1 MTGPNHRQ
9 EPSGRR
15 FTTLLVALVVLA
27 ALGVALVGARGLP
40 DAGQTVPDEVTWAT
54 DIAPV
59 IARECLDCHGE
70 DPSAPFTLLTYEDAV
85 ERAERIVRAT
95 SARRMPPWLP
105 EGEHGTFAGE
115 RMLTVREVEL
125 FRVWVEDGALMG
137 EPAPEKLI
145 TDEQDVWRP
154 GEPDLVVT
162 LPAYPLAAEGYDV
175 YRNLVVEIP
184 VEETR
189 WVEYVELRPGDRTT
203 VHHARMMVDETES
216 SRQLDLQDPGPGFD
230 GMELTSNASNP
241 DGHFIGW
248 TPGKTRLPPLDGMA
262 WRLEPGTDL
271 VVQLHL
277 RTSGEPQ
284 DVTAQVEF
292 HFADDPPTRH
302 PAILVV
308 SSLQIDIA
316 AGATEHVVSNSFTLP
331 VDVDLLSIYPHAHY
345 LGKDLRATALLPNGR
360 EVSLIHIPDWDF
372 NWQDDY
378 RFAEPISLPAGTTI
392 LKEFSFD
399 NSAENPHQPVDLPK
413 RVMYGSNSDDEMA
426 DLILQVLP
434 KNESDRAELI
444 QAQAWQ
450 HEAEDMAY
458 MAELEFGQ
466 GAAAFETGDLDVA
479 TRHFQESL
487 QYRADHIGSLV
498 GLAEIFV
505 QRSDARSA
513 LIIAR
518 QGVLMSNRQDARALA
533 ALAMAQALGGAT
545 DQAGAT
551 ANEAIARA
559 RTVGDLELI
568 EAVELRVAGLVR

>member
-1 MTGPNHRQ
+1 MGPETTQ
-9 EPSGRR
+9 PSRR
-15 FTTLLVALVVLA
+15 RRVWAGAVF
-27 ALGVALVGARGLP
+27 VALVGIGGGLAGLRGGVDARP
-40 DAGQTVPDEVTWAT
+40 APIPANVTWAT
-54 DIAPV
+54 EVGPIIERA
-59 IARECLDCHGE
+59 CLDCHGE
-70 DPSAPFTLLTYEDAV
+70 DPLAPFSLLTYEDAS
-85 ERAERIVRAT
+85 ERADRIARVTA
-95 SARRMPPWLP
+95 ARRMPPWLP
-105 EGEHGTFAGE
+105 RGEHGTFAGE
-115 RMLTVREVEL
+115 RMLTDREVEL
-125 FRVWVEDGALMG
+125 FRVWVDGGALAG
-137 EPAPEKLI
+137 TEAPEALVG
-145 TDEQDVWRP
+145 DAEGVWQP
-154 GEPDLVVT
+154 GEPDLIVT
-162 LPAYPLAAEGYDV
+162 LPTYELAAEGYDV

-189 WVEYVELRPGDRTT
+189 WVEYVELRPGNRTA
-203 VHHARMMVDETES
+203 VHHARMMVDNSSS
-216 SRQLDLQDPGPGFD
+216 SRDLDGEDSEPGFD
-230 GMELTSNASNP
+230 GMELTSNATNP

-284 DVTAQVEF
+284 EVTAQVEF
-292 HFADDPPTRH
+292 HFADEPPRRR

-308 SSLQIDIA
+308 SSLQIDIP
-316 AGATEHVVSNSFTLP
+316 AGASDYSVSNSFTLP
-331 VDVDLLSIYPHAHY
+331 VDVDVLSVYPHAHY

-360 EVSLIHIPDWDF
+360 EVPLIHIPDWDF

-392 LKEFSFD
+392 LKEFTFD
-399 NSAENPHQPVDLPK
+399 NSAGNPHNPVDPPK
-413 RVMYGSNSDDEMA
+413 RVVYGSNSDDEMA

-434 KNESDRAELI
+434 RNEEDRSALI

-458 MAELEFGQ
+458 MAELEFER
-466 GAAAFETGDLDVA
+466 GAAAFDAGELDVA

-505 QRSDARSA
+505 RRSDAPSA

-533 ALAMAQALGGAT
+533 ALAMAQALGGSMGEAR
-545 DQAGAT
+545 AT

-559 RTVGDLELI
+559 RATGDAALL
-568 EAVELRVAGLVR
+568 EAVQSRVGTLAR

>member
-1 MTGPNHRQ
+1 MGPETTQ
-9 EPSGRR
+9 LARR
-15 FTTLLVALVVLA
+15 RRVSAGAAFVVLIGMGGGLA
-27 ALGVALVGARGLP
+27 GLRAGAGDEPAPIP
-40 DAGQTVPDEVTWAT
+40 DNVTWAT
-54 DIAPV
+54 EIGPIIERA
-59 IARECLDCHGE
+59 CLDCHGE
-70 DPSAPFTLLTYEDAV
+70 DPLAPFTLLTYEEAA
-85 ERAERIVRAT
+85 ERADRIARVTA
-95 SARRMPPWLP
+95 ARRMPPWLP
-105 EGEHGTFAGE
+105 RGEHGTFAGE
-115 RMLTVREVEL
+115 RMLTDREVEL
-125 FRVWVEDGALMG
+125 FRAWVDGGALAG
-137 EPAPEKLI
+137 SEAPEALVG
-145 TDEQDVWRP
+145 DVEGVWQP
-154 GEPDLVVT
+154 GEPDLIVT
-162 LPAYPLAAEGYDV
+162 LPTYELAAEGYDV

-189 WVEYVELRPGDRTT
+189 WVEYVELRPGNRTA
-203 VHHARMMVDETES
+203 VHHARMMVDMSSS
-216 SRQLDLQDPGPGFD
+216 SRELDREDSEPGFD
-230 GMELTSNASNP
+230 GMELTSNATNP

-284 DVTAQVEF
+284 EVTAHVEF
-292 HFADDPPTRH
+292 HFADEPPRRR

-308 SSLQIDIA
+308 SSLQIDIP
-316 AGATEHVVSNSFTLP
+316 AGASDYSVSNSFTLP
-331 VDVDLLSIYPHAHY
+331 VDVDVLSVYPHAHY
-345 LGKDLRATALLPNGR
+345 LGKGLRATALLPNGR
-360 EVSLIHIPDWDF
+360 EVPLIHIPDWDF

-392 LKEFSFD
+392 LKEFTFD
-399 NSAENPHQPVDLPK
+399 NSAGNPHNPVDPPK
-413 RVMYGSNSDDEMA
+413 RVVYGSNSDDEMA

-434 KNESDRAELI
+434 RNEDDRNALV

-458 MAELEFGQ
+458 MAELEYGR
-466 GAAAFETGDLDVA
+466 GVAAADTGELDAA

-505 QRSDARSA
+505 RRSDAQSA

-533 ALAMAQALGGAT
+533 ALAMAQAL
-545 DQAGAT
+545 AGSMGEARAT
-551 ANEAIARA
+551 AIEAMVRARA
-559 RTVGDLELI
+559 TGDAALLATVQS
-568 EAVELRVAGLVR
+568 RVGTLAR

>member
-1 MTGPNHRQ
+1 MTGLNSRP

-15 FTTLLVALVVLA
+15 FATPLIALALLA
-27 ALGVALVGARGLP
+27 ALGGALVEARGRP
-40 DAGQTVPDEVTWAT
+40 DGDVPIPEEVTWAA

-70 DPSAPFTLLTYEDAV
+70 DPSGPFTLLTYEDAV
-85 ERAERIVRAT
+85 ERADRIVRAT
-95 SARRMPPWLP
+95 ASRRMPPWLP
-105 EGEHGTFAGE
+105 ESAHGTFAAE
-115 RMLTVREVEL
+115 RILTDRDVEL
-125 FRVWVEDGALMG
+125 FRAWVEDGTLLGEQALG
-137 EPAPEKLI
+137 ALV
-145 TDEQDVWRP
+145 TSEQDAWRP
-154 GEPDLVVT
+154 GEPDLVVS

-175 YRNLVVEIP
+175 YRNVVVRIP
-184 VEETR
+184 VQETR
-189 WVEYVELRPGDRTT
+189 WVEYVELRPGNRTA
-203 VHHARMMVDETES
+203 VHHARMMVDQTES
-216 SRQLDLQDPGPGFD
+216 SRQLDLQDPDPGFD

-248 TPGKTRLPPLDGMA
+248 TPGKRRLPPLDGMA

-284 DVTAQVEF
+284 NVTAQVEF
-292 HFADDPPTRH
+292 HFADEPPTRH

-308 SSLQIDIA
+308 SSLQIDIP
-316 AGATEHVVSNSFTLP
+316 AGASEYAVSNSFTLP
-331 VDVDLLSIYPHAHY
+331 VDVDVLSVYPHAHY

-360 EVSLIHIPDWDF
+360 EIPLIHIPDWDF

-399 NSAENPHQPVDLPK
+399 NSAGNPHQPVDPPK
-413 RVMYGSNSDDEMA
+413 RVVYGSNSDDEMA

-434 KNESDRAELI
+434 KNESDRTELI
-444 QAQAWQ
+444 RAQAWQ

-466 GAAAFETGDLDVA
+466 GAAAFESGDLDVA
-479 TRHFQESL
+479 THHFQESL
-487 QYRADHIGSLV
+487 QYRADHLGSLV

-505 QRSDARSA
+505 QRSDAQSA
-513 LIIAR
+513 LIIAQ
-518 QGVLMSNRQDARALA
+518 QGVLMSNRQDARALTV
-533 ALAMAQALGGAT
+533 LAMAQALSGSIGE
-545 DQAGAT
+545 AGAT
-551 ANEAIARA
+551 AIEAISRARA
-559 RTVGDLELI
+559 AGDPELI

>member
-1 MTGPNHRQ
+1 MGPETTQ
-9 EPSGRR
+9 LARR
-15 FTTLLVALVVLA
+15 RRVSAGAAFVVLIGMGGGLA
-27 ALGVALVGARGLP
+27 GLRAGAG
-40 DAGQTVPDEVTWAT
+40 DEPAPIPHNVTWAT
-54 DIAPV
+54 EIGPIIERA
-59 IARECLDCHGE
+59 CLDCHGE
-70 DPSAPFTLLTYEDAV
+70 DPLAPFTLLTYEEAA
-85 ERAERIVRAT
+85 ERADRIARVTA
-95 SARRMPPWLP
+95 ARRMPPWLP
-105 EGEHGTFAGE
+105 RGEHGTFAGE
-115 RMLTVREVEL
+115 RMLTDREVEL
-125 FRVWVEDGALMG
+125 FRAWVDGGALAG
-137 EPAPEKLI
+137 SEAPEALVG
-145 TDEQDVWRP
+145 DVEGVWQP
-154 GEPDLVVT
+154 GEPDLIVT
-162 LPAYPLAAEGYDV
+162 LPTYELAAEGYDV

-189 WVEYVELRPGDRTT
+189 WVEYVELRPGNRTA
-203 VHHARMMVDETES
+203 VHHARMMVDMSSS
-216 SRQLDLQDPGPGFD
+216 SRELDREDSEPGFD
-230 GMELTSNASNP
+230 GMELTSNATNP

-284 DVTAQVEF
+284 EVTAQVEF
-292 HFADDPPTRH
+292 HFADEPPRRR

-308 SSLQIDIA
+308 SSLQIDIP
-316 AGATEHVVSNSFTLP
+316 AGASDYSVSNSFTLP
-331 VDVDLLSIYPHAHY
+331 VDVDVLSVYPHAHY

-360 EVSLIHIPDWDF
+360 EVPLIHIPDWDF

-392 LKEFSFD
+392 LKEFTFD
-399 NSAENPHQPVDLPK
+399 NSAGNPHNPVDPPK
-413 RVMYGSNSDDEMA
+413 RVVYGSNSDDEMA

-434 KNESDRAELI
+434 RNEDDRNALV

-458 MAELEFGQ
+458 MAELEYGR
-466 GAAAFETGDLDVA
+466 GVAAADTGELDAA

-487 QYRADHIGSLV
+487 QYRADHVGSLV

-505 QRSDARSA
+505 RRSDAQSA

-533 ALAMAQALGGAT
+533 ALAMAQAL
-545 DQAGAT
+545 AGSMGEARAT
-551 ANEAIARA
+551 AIEAMVRARA
-559 RTVGDLELI
+559 TGDAALLATVQS
-568 EAVELRVAGLVR
+568 RVGTLAR